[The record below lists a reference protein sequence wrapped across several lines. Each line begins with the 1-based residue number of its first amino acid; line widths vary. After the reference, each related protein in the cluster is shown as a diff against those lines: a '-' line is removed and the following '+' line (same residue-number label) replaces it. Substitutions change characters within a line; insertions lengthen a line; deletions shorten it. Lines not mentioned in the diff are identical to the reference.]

1 MSPSSASAPAQFGLL
16 IGGQTYG
23 GWTSIE
29 VTRSLDAMAGT
40 FEIASTDRWPGQ
52 PEQWPVKTGDPVR
65 VTVDGELLLTGWV
78 DEVEPK
84 EEAEDHSIQIKGR
97 GRTGDLVDCSAMN
110 KPGRWS
116 GRKIEQIVSDL
127 CAPFSIAVTVEGDTG
142 APFKAFAI
150 QQGEA
155 VKEAI
160 DRLVQQRGLL
170 PIETASGDLMLAAP
184 GTMRAAGQLV
194 LGGQGANLVAG
205 EGKHNAAERFSLY
218 VVKGQRQGDNHDHGK
233 AVSQVSATAADPQ
246 VTRYRPLMI
255 MAEEQA
261 DGGSAADRARFA
273 ATIRAARAQTGKLTR
288 TGARDAAGAL
298 WAPNRLITVAAANLG
313 LQGDLLIAEVKFKV
327 DGSGAASEIHVTR
340 PEAYSLGE
348 VKGVGLSRLDNSH
361 AGAGAKAPKGRKGRK
376 GKGKGKGAGL
386 DALANLDS

>member
-1 MSPSSASAPAQFGLL
+1 MSPSSTTPKWDMLVN
-16 IGGQTYG
+16 GQSYG
-23 GWTSIE
+23 GWKRIKA
-29 VTRSLDAMAGT
+29 VVSLDIMAAS
-40 FEIASTDRWPGQ
+40 FDIVSTDRWPGQ
-52 PEQWPVKTGDPVR
+52 PDLWSVQTGNAVKLL
-65 VTVDGELLLTGWV
+65 VDGELKVTGWV

-84 EEAEDHSIQIKGR
+84 ESAEEHSIQIKGR
-97 GRTGDLVDCSAMN
+97 GRTGDLVDCSALN

-127 CAPFSIAVTVEGDTG
+127 CAPFGISVTTEGDTG

-155 VKEAI
+155 VKDAI

-170 PIETASGDLMLAAP
+170 PIETPTGDLLLAAP
-184 GTMRAAGQLV
+184 GQIRAGGQLA
-194 LGGQGANLVAG
+194 LGGAGANLKIG
-205 EGKHNAAERFSLY
+205 EAKHNATERFSIY

-233 AVSQVSATAADPQ
+233 TVSQVSATVTDPQ

-261 DGGSAADRARFA
+261 DSGSANDRALFA
-273 ATIRAARAQTGKLTR
+273 ATVRAGRAQTGKLTR

-298 WAPNRLITVAAANLG
+298 WTSNRLITTAAPDLG
-313 LQGDLLIAEVKFKV
+313 LQGDLLINEVEFNV
-327 DGSGAASEIHVTR
+327 DDAGTTSEIHVTR

-348 VKGVGLSRLDNSH
+348 VKGVGVSRLDNRH
-361 AGAGAKAPKGRKGRK
+361 AGLGMKAAKGSKGRKGRK
-376 GKGKGKGAGL
+376 GKGPGL
-386 DALANLDS
+386 NALADLAT